1 MRGAKPK
8 YFFFGKILHAIFFFF
23 WARGGG
29 GGARVPLG
37 PYLGSSLC
45 AGFPCLA
52 KVVERGWG
60 KILALY
66 HRAGRGW
73 V

>member
-1 MRGAKPK
+1 MLI
-8 YFFFGKILHAIFFFF
+8 FFFGPG
-23 WARGGG
+23 GGG
-29 GGARVPLG
+29 GGARAPLG

>member
-1 MRGAKPK
+1 M
-8 YFFFGKILHAIFFFF
+8 LIFFFF
-23 WARGGG
+23 GPGGGG

>member
-1 MRGAKPK
+1 MRGAKPNF
-8 YFFFGKILHAIFFFF
+8 FFFGKILHANFFFF
-23 WARGGG
+23 GPGGR